1 MKEKGIEAWEGKINL
16 SLLQSYRNI
25 IIIGGVD
32 TGKSSLVEYICS
44 QIGDKVKLGL
54 MSADL
59 GQSLFG
65 LPTCFSYSQY
75 INDNIREL
83 KPEKMIFIGSASP
96 RGNFLKVVSAFH
108 RLLRVS
114 NKYND
119 VTLIDTDGLVYDNA
133 GKEYKAVL
141 IEMLE
146 DGFVIVVHKGNE
158 IRHIIDGVVK
168 VISIPYELVE
178 VPENIKEKSIKERS
192 SYRLNKLM
200 QYFANRIEKTYEI
213 DWKYMGGMV
222 FGFGKIMDKPTL
234 DVITKMLGQEALYGE
249 YGRYEFGVI
258 TKDVV
263 DRSDIIRTSQ
273 EISIKKLVVYPLSIF
288 KNLLVGF
295 NNKEGFTEI
304 VGVIKDIDLI
314 SRKMNVYI
322 PYDTNINSLYC
333 RLGQEHIML
342 DQT

>member
-1 MKEKGIEAWEGKINL
+1 MIEKGIEAWEGKINL
-16 SLLQSYRNI
+16 SNLESYKNI

-44 QIGDKVKLGL
+44 QIDNKIKLGL
-54 MSADL
+54 ISADL
-59 GQSLFG
+59 GQTLFG

-75 INDNIREL
+75 KNKNIREL

-108 RLLRVS
+108 RLLRIS
-114 NKYND
+114 NKCND

-133 GKEYKAVL
+133 GKEYKAAL

-146 DGFVIVVHKGNE
+146 DGFIVAVHKEDE
-158 IRHIIDGVVK
+158 IRHIIDGVVEL
-168 VISIPYELVE
+168 ISIPYILVE
-178 VPENIKEKSIKERS
+178 VPENIKEKSLKERS
-192 SYRLNKLM
+192 SYRYSKFV
-200 QYFANRIEKTYEI
+200 QYFDNRIEKTYEI
-213 DWKYMGGMV
+213 SWRNISGMV

-234 DVITKMLGQEALYGE
+234 EVITKMLGQEALYGE

-273 EISIKKLVVYPLSIF
+273 EIGIKKLVVYPLSIF

-295 NNKEGFTEI
+295 YDKEGFTKI

-314 SRKMNVYI
+314 SKKMNVYI
-322 PYDTNINSLYC
+322 PYDTEINSLYC
-333 RLGQEHIML
+333 LLGQEHIML
-342 DQT
+342 DQA